1 MGCWPMN
8 IPRQALPR
16 TPQEVATLTGCP
28 GVVAEATG
36 RGIKDVVHFTTLK
49 GAVGVL
55 ASVAVK
61 SRSRLPKDRYLEHVY
76 RPNANTRKDPSWL
89 DYVNLS
95 IERINDSMFN
105 ASARWHIAND
115 NPWVVLSFDVEV
127 LGHPG
132 VVFTTTNNI
141 YPSCQRAEGRPGFKA
156 MFADSVLGRYH
167 RVQTRDGKRPCWPTD
182 RQAEVL
188 YPGELSCE
196 YLRRIDVQLPE
207 AEDDIRGALAGLNRR
222 VSVRYAPEVFQ

>member
-1 MGCWPMN
+1 MSK
-8 IPRQALPR
+8 PRQALPR
-16 TPQEVATLTGCP
+16 TPQEIASLAGCP
-28 GVVAEATG
+28 SVVAEATK
-36 RGIKDVVHFTTLK
+36 RGVKDVVHFTTLR

-55 ASVAVK
+55 ASGAVK
-61 SRSRLPKDRYLEHVY
+61 SRLSLPRDSYLEHVY
-76 RPNANTRKDPSWL
+76 RPNANTRKDPLWL

-105 ASARWHIAND
+105 ASARWHIADN
-115 NPWVVLSFDVEV
+115 NPWVVLSFGVAI

-141 YPSCQRAEGRPGFKA
+141 YPSCQRVEGLQGFKA
-156 MFADSVLGRYH
+156 MFADSVTGRYGDVH
-167 RVQTRDGKRPCWPTD
+167 VRDEKRPEWPTD

-188 YPGELSCE
+188 YPRKLSCE

-207 AEDDIRGALAGLNRR
+207 AEDQIHGALAGLNLS
-222 VSVRYAPEVFQ
+222 VPVRYAPEVFQ